1 MGHELVHRREL
12 VHKVMGTMTYA
23 KMLYSHF
30 FIQHI
35 RSHHKK
41 VATPNDPSSS
51 RLGESLYGF
60 FLRAIP
66 AGYGEVQEYE
76 VKRLTE

>member
-1 MGHELVHRREL
+1 MIGHEFIHKRNIVE
-12 VHKVMGTMTYA
+12 KVMGTLSYS

-41 VATPNDPSSS
+41 VATPQDPTTA
-51 RLGESLYGF
+51 RFGESLY
-60 FLRAIP
+60 
-66 AGYGEVQEYE
+66 
-76 VKRLTE
+76 